1 MKSKLM
7 MVVGFGGGLGDPDS
21 TSDAVRDF
29 ELDPAAAAAEL
40 RWAGYEVFL
49 LPEKYRHLLTH
60 PLDDFIEAHIE
71 GPDDPKIINAIVS
84 EVEAIVDKYGGVCME
99 FGPVRED
106 HVPFADFV
114 KDAESH

>member
-1 MKSKLM
+1 M

-60 PLDDFIEAHIE
+60 PLDDFTKRISRAQMILR
-71 GPDDPKIINAIVS
+71 S
-84 EVEAIVDKYGGVCME
+84 ST
-99 FGPVRED
+99 R
-106 HVPFADFV
+106 
-114 KDAESH
+114 S